1 MNEEPV
7 NEREG
12 EVAEGAAE
20 DESFKDD
27 KFYKFAKGK
36 GIMNLPNKLTISRMV
51 LIPVFTLFFY
61 LQFTGHFFVA
71 LVVFAVASLTDLFD
85 GKIAR
90 RYHLVTNLGKFLD
103 PIADKVLVATAF
115 ILMLTMSGIF
125 TLFTGSWALIVAGCG
140 VALILAREIIIS
152 GFRMVA
158 ADAGK
163 VIAADMF
170 GKYKTVFQDASIV
183 VLLISAGITELMM
196 ANYSQAFYAAAQVI
210 NYIGL
215 VLFAAAIV
223 LTVLSGI
230 NYIVK
235 NIDVLK
241 K

>member
-196 ANYSQAFYAAAQVI
+196 ANYSQAFYTAAQVI